1 LTGVV
6 LVELNDV
13 LPELEMGPDEL
24 LPEHVQVDPS
34 ALSITTTTITS
45 FIRSM
50 HGVAD
55 SEQVPGQAAREE
67 APDVAFLILPM

>member
-6 LVELNDV
+6 LVELDDI

-55 SEQVPGQAAREE
+55 SAREE